1 MENYH
6 VSLEYNDALRNEILR
21 RCNNLESGARLIDA
35 VINND
40 LLPAVSVAFLQ
51 ATMDGKE
58 MKKFI
63 LDAENGK
70 FIHRIE

>member
-1 MENYH
+1 MP
-6 VSLEYNDALRNEILR
+6 ALNVRHLFLCLR
-21 RCNNLESGARLIDA
+21 TEHA
-35 VINND
+35 VF
-40 LLPAVSVAFLQ
+40 LFCCLPHAVSAAFLQ
-51 ATMDGKE
+51 AAMDGKE